1 MRAEAEVFPVD
12 TDDLVTAKKI
22 KIVTVLET
30 ETEKKV
36 FINYTTLIGR
46 VNKIE
51 WCHISTQSIKQQDLN
66 NNKSYYI
73 Q

>member
-30 ETEKKV
+30 EYEKKV
-36 FINYTTLIGR
+36 FINYTDITKLIR
-46 VNKIE
+46 KI
-51 WCHISTQSIKQQDLN
+51 K
-66 NNKSYYI
+66 
-73 Q
+73 